1 MEIQINRWKAAE
13 EERQK
18 EAMMEGEGVGKKR
31 EGM

>member
-1 MEIQINRWKAAE
+1 METQINRWKAE

>member
-1 MEIQINRWKAAE
+1 MEIQINRWKAE